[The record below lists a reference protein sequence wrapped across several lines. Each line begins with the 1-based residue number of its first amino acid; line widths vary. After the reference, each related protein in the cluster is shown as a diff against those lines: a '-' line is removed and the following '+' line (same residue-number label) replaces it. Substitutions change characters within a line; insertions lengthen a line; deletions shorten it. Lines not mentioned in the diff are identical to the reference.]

1 MTRFGRICEE
11 RDSGSAETQGRRRFV
26 RTLFAGAG
34 LSLLPGLER
43 AWAGSS
49 DRTEESLLVEG
60 DLKSWRANPRL
71 QRLAVAFRFLERRD
85 LPQLALG
92 KHMIDDK
99 AYAIIDKSPS
109 QDPKSVEFEAHRKY
123 IDVHYMISGQVTTGF
138 APITKL
144 QAISPYKEEE
154 DAAMFHVP
162 AAAYKKVKLYP
173 GKFAVFFPGAGHM
186 PNCHLDGPHDLHK
199 VVVKVEHD
207 HRPN

>member
-1 MTRFGRICEE
+1 MTRFRSICEE
-11 RDSGSAETQGRRRFV
+11 PDSCSAETQGRRRLL

-34 LSLLPGLER
+34 LFLLPDLEGG
-43 AWAGSS
+43 A
-49 DRTEESLLVEG
+49 EESLLVEG
-60 DLKSWRANPRL
+60 DLKSWRSNPRL
-71 QRLAVAFRFLERRD
+71 KRLAVAFRFLEKPD
-85 LPQLALG
+85 LAQLTLG
-92 KHMIDDK
+92 KHVIDDK

-144 QAISPYKEEE
+144 QAISPYKEDE
-154 DAAMFHVP
+154 DAAMFQVP
-162 AAAYKKVKLYP
+162 SAYQRVKLYP

-207 HRPN
+207 YRGA